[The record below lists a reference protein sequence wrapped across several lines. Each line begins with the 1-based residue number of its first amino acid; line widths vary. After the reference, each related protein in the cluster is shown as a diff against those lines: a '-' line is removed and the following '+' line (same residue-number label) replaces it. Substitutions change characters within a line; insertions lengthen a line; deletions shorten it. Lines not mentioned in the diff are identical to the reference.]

1 MSRLAVVEVGTPR
14 ARDFDALFAGC
25 LADAAD
31 DYECAVA
38 VLPEIDPA
46 ALDAMREGFVRG
58 RLQARQ
64 LAALVRRALVAGA
77 KAERK
82 LRC

>member
-1 MSRLAVVEVGTPR
+1 M
-14 ARDFDALFAGC
+14 
-25 LADAAD
+25 
-31 DYECAVA
+31 A
-38 VLPEIDPA
+38 VLPEIAPA

-77 KAERK
+77 KAERT